1 MDDNGEEVA
10 YMLAEL
16 MHQVFI
22 KGFNSA
28 EVRSPHQDGQGCKS
42 INEASIL
49 N

>member
-28 EVRSPHQDGQGCKS
+28 EVRGPHQRWYVD
-42 INEASIL
+42 
-49 N
+49 